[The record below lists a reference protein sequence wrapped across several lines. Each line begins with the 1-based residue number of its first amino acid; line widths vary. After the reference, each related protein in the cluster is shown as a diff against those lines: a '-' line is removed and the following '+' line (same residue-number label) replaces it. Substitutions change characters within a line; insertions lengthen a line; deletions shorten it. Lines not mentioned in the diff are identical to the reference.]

1 MSDDGSRESELE
13 AYKSAILRLLETVE
27 STEKAS
33 QLDVIRQLIVDNK
46 II

>member
-1 MSDDGSRESELE
+1 MSDCFRESELE

-27 STEKAS
+27 STEKGK
-33 QLDVIRQLIVDNK
+33 QGEVIRRMIVDNK